1 MIDIEIDRD
10 DGHSDT
16 DTDIDRSCSP
26 VLPDHRFFFRH
37 LGVVPEPA
45 HETAK
50 AEPIGVCRLPSGRT
64 IVCTGTASSL
74 DSR

>member
-1 MIDIEIDRD
+1 MIDTEIEVD
-10 DGHSDT
+10 DVHSDT

-26 VLPDHRFFFRH
+26 VLPDHRCFFGL

-45 HETAK
+45 HETAQ
-50 AEPIGVCRLPSGRT
+50 AEPIGVCKRPRGRA
-64 IVCTGTASSL
+64 IVWTGTASSL